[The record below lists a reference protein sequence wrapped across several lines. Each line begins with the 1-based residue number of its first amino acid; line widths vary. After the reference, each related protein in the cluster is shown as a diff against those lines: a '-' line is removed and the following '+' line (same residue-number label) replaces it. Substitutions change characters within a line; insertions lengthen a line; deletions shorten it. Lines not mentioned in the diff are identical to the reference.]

1 MERAL
6 GDQQPKVKFFGVL
19 RPNQKD
25 ILQQFEKI
33 VYDSWD
39 RSSAAPPQQRERSEA
54 DRPALSILAW
64 LGTSP
69 SFPDHLMRKF
79 AEGTP
84 QYNEMAKLQ
93 QELQTFWPAPAP
105 VPGSGTTQVVARTAG
120 SPDLAGAS
128 VLDLEREIDLAHISV
143 VGFNVERW
151 GAMVLHCN

>member
-1 MERAL
+1 M
-6 GDQQPKVKFFGVL
+6 KFFGVL
-19 RPNQKD
+19 RANQKD
-25 ILQQFEKI
+25 ILQQFERM

-84 QYNEMAKLQ
+84 QYTEMAKLQ
-93 QELQTFWPAPAP
+93 QELQTFWPAPAS
-105 VPGSGTTQVVARTAG
+105 VAGPGSTQAPARTAG
-120 SPDLAGAS
+120 SPDLTGAS
-128 VLDLEREIDLAHISV
+128 VLDLEREVDLPHISV

-151 GAMVLHCN
+151 GAMMLKL